1 MICWRCHS
9 NSVNTG
15 SRLPSISDVKTE
27 KRRNVVGIDMIRNNR
42 ISIPETRERN
52 KLDIYVFAKKKTY
65 ILSCL
70 KIKYLFKYFCFR
82 TKREIVV
89 DTSFEEEIGRGQ

>member
-1 MICWRCHS
+1 
-9 NSVNTG
+9 
-15 SRLPSISDVKTE
+15 
-27 KRRNVVGIDMIRNNR
+27 MIRNNR

-52 KLDIYVFAKKKTY
+52 KLDIYVFAKKKKTY

>member
-15 SRLPSISDVKTE
+15 NRLPSISDVKTE

-42 ISIPETRERN
+42 ISFPETRERN
-52 KLDIYVFAKKKTY
+52 KLDIYVFAKKKN
-65 ILSCL
+65 LHFV
-70 KIKYLFKYFCFR
+70 LFKN
-82 TKREIVV
+82 KV
-89 DTSFEEEIGRGQ
+89 SF